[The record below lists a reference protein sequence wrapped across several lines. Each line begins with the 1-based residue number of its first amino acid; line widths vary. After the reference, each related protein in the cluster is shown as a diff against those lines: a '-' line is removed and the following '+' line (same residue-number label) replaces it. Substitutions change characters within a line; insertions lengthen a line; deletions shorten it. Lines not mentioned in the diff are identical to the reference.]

1 MIGVGER
8 PSEQD
13 EAGGQL
19 PGEIHGRKCL
29 GEGPSPVINLIFQ
42 NFDAPAVLPESF
54 QRQIHAPP
62 DQPQCFRVPDVQPWS

>member
-1 MIGVGER
+1 MSAHQSKMRQEGNSGV
-8 PSEQD
+8 
-13 EAGGQL
+13 
-19 PGEIHGRKCL
+19 EIRGRKCL